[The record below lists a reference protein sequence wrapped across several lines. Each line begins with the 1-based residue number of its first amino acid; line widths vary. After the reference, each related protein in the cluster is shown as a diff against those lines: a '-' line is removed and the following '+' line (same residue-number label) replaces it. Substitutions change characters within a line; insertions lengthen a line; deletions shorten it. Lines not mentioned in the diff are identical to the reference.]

1 MRFEVLMVMKLSVV
15 VLWVVMPRGLQVG
28 ANVVDEHATSI
39 FSLEVHVV
47 SQHRRPPWKVIH
59 LVY

>member
-1 MRFEVLMVMKLSVV
+1 MVMKLSVV
-15 VLWVVMPRGLQVG
+15 VLWVVTPRGLQVG
-28 ANVVDEHATSI
+28 ANVDEHATSI
-39 FSLEVHVV
+39 FSLEVPVV